1 MNNILIEIIL
11 NVVVPALLVMSG
23 FMLMMLTITIILN
36 IQTIIECYKMK
47 GEKKNGSI
55 CRHSRK

>member
-1 MNNILIEIIL
+1 MNIVTEIFLNI
-11 NVVVPALLVMSG
+11 VFPALLVMGG
-23 FMLMMLTITIILN
+23 FMLMVISITIILN

-47 GEKKNGSI
+47 GEKKNGSL